1 MHTQALEDPH
11 CTTADADPLE
21 LMRAVQRG
29 ERAAFDRL
37 SHLYYADL
45 HSLLSWLTP
54 RPDQVDDLACEVLL
68 SCWNRA
74 AGFQLESSV
83 QTWLWKLAYPVI
95 IREAAAPAKQL
106 YLERDRSRRAPSRS
120 SRRADVARALL
131 MLPIEERATLVLVF
145 HMRCSCDEIA
155 AITQSSADIVSSR
168 LQRALLVLRG
178 VPSYATPIPAPS

>member
-1 MHTQALEDPH
+1 MHTRALKDPN
-11 CTTADADPLE
+11 CTAADADPLE
-21 LMRAVQRG
+21 LMRAVQRR
-29 ERAAFDRL
+29 ERAAFERL

-54 RPDQVDDLACEVLL
+54 RPDRVEDLACEVLL

-95 IREAAAPAKQL
+95 VREAAAPAKQL
-106 YLERDRSRRAPSRS
+106 YLDRDRSRRAPSTS
-120 SRRADVARALL
+120 SRRADVCRALL
-131 MLPIEERATLVLVF
+131 MLPIEERTTLVLAF

-155 AITQSSADIVSSR
+155 TITQSSADIVSDR
-168 LQRALLVLRG
+168 LQRALLALPGVLTC
-178 VPSYATPIPAPS
+178 ATPSVALS